1 MLCVFFYGVFFYF
14 PIFQLIVSISS
25 PEKDFRQGLARIQMH
40 RTSFTQPRIQQPFV
54 SMERGVVAQV
64 SVWCAIDAQIAGF
77 FVDDSQQ
84 INGQVGYPRTK
95 ACVVPVEKGSEVR
108 YKSYGQQAKEVD
120 GIDEV
125 EYINIYYIIYKSNIA
140 AFIWTDRPLW

>member
-1 MLCVFFYGVFFYF
+1 
-14 PIFQLIVSISS
+14 
-25 PEKDFRQGLARIQMH
+25 MH

-125 EYINIYYIIYKSNIA
+125 EYINIYYIIYKSNSNFHLDRQTTMVNLQTDICLYRRIA
-140 AFIWTDRPLW
+140 RGGCGL